1 MRRSYLDYAMSVI
14 VSRALPDARDGLKP
28 VHRRILYAMQES
40 GYTADK
46 PHRKSARVVGD
57 VMGKYHPHG
66 DAAIYD
72 AMVRMAQPFSMRVP
86 LIDGQGNFG
95 SVDGD
100 PPAAMRYTEVR
111 LARASTHLLADID
124 KETVDFGPN
133 YDDSAEEPRVLPA
146 AYPNLLINGA
156 NGIAVGMATNIPTHN
171 PTEVVDAALALIADP
186 SLTLDQLMRI
196 VPGPDFPTGG
206 LILGRAGIRSAFET
220 GRGSVVLRAKAAI
233 EEIRRDRDAIVV
245 TEIPYQV
252 NKASLLERIAELV
265 RSKQVEGISDIR
277 DESDRDGMRIVVE
290 LKRDATPEVVLNQLY
305 RFTQL
310 QTGFGVNMLALDH
323 GRPRL
328 MGLKD
333 ALLTFIAFREDVI
346 LRRSRYELTRARDRA
361 HLLIGLAVSVANID
375 EVIALIRA
383 SADAAAARTALM
395 ERSFPAAD
403 VASLLALV
411 ADTGNQVVDGRIR
424 LTEAQ
429 ARGILDL
436 RLQRL
441 TGLEREKIQAEM
453 AEVAAR
459 IEELL
464 GILASR
470 PRRLEV
476 MRDELL
482 HVRDEIASPRLTQ
495 IVDAVADQDEESL
508 IEPGQMVV
516 TLTRDGFIKRTPLD
530 VFRAQNRGGRGR
542 SAATTRGDDVVTRSF
557 NAHTHQWVLFFS
569 AAGRA
574 FREKVWRLPEAA
586 PAAKGRAL
594 VNLLPELG
602 GDEVTAVLPL
612 PQDESLWEGL
622 HLVFATASGGVRRNK
637 LSDFRNVRS
646 SGLIAMRLDEGDR
659 LIGVATCREGDDV
672 LLATKL
678 GRAIRFQA
686 TGDALRVF
694 SGRDSSGVRGAR
706 LGRGDEVI
714 SLSILRHV
722 EASTEERAAYLRQAR
737 RTEDEAAAD
746 IAPGAAAE
754 PDEGGG
760 QVGEITLSPERL
772 AELAEQEEILLTVTS
787 GGLGKRTSAYH
798 YRVTGRGGQGI
809 VNMLLSARNGNGAAV
824 VASFPVRDGD
834 DVMLVTD
841 AGRLIR
847 VPVDQVRVTGRASQ
861 GVMLFRV
868 GEGEHVTSVSTIV
881 EPVAEADGGDPVG
894 NSLGDNPLGSN
905 PLGGNADARARR
917 PESRHVRPDHE
928 RAPRRHGP
936 GRAPARPARDRRCRE
951 RGQGAAVHAWRARRA
966 GPRRVR
972 AYRAAHRHRY
982 RDRQLLG
989 PAREVRA
996 QRGRAGHRARPARGH
1011 GLRLRVPDVG
1021 HELPARPRDRDRF
1034 PHGE

>member
-1 MRRSYLDYAMSVI
+1 MLEEEMRRSYLDYAMSVI

-40 GYTADK
+40 GYTPDK

-72 AMVRMAQPFSMRVP
+72 AMVRMAQPFSMRVL

-95 SVDGD
+95 SVDDD

-111 LARASTHLLADID
+111 LTRAASALLADID
-124 KETVDFGPN
+124 KDTVDFAPN
-133 YDDSAEEPRVLPA
+133 YDESADEPRVLPA

-156 NGIAVGMATNIPTHN
+156 SGIAVGMATNIPPHN
-171 PTEVVDAALALIADP
+171 PGEVIDATLALIADP
-186 SLTLDQLMRI
+186 ALPLDALMQI
-196 VPGPDFPTGG
+196 IPGPDFPTAG

-220 GRGSVVLRAKAAI
+220 GRGSVVLRAKASI
-233 EEIRRDRDAIVV
+233 EEIRRDRQAIII

-252 NKASLLERIAELV
+252 NKAALQERIADLV

-277 DESDRDGMRIVVE
+277 DESDRDGMRVVIE
-290 LKRDATPEVVLNQLY
+290 LKREATPEVVLNHLY

-310 QTGFGVNMLALDH
+310 QTGFSVNMLALDG

-333 ALLTFIAFREDVI
+333 ALQSFIAFREEVI
-346 LRRSRYELTRARDRA
+346 VRRSRFELAKARERA
-361 HLLIGLAVSVANID
+361 HLLVGLALAVANID

-383 SADAAAARTALM
+383 SADVATARAALLA
-395 ERSFPAAD
+395 RSFPVAD
-403 VASLLALV
+403 VAPLLALV
-411 ADTGNQVVDGRIR
+411 ADTNNQVVDGRVR
-424 LTEAQ
+424 LTDTQ

-453 AEVAAR
+453 TEVAGK

-464 GILASR
+464 NTLSSR

-482 HVRDEIASPRLTQ
+482 RVREELASPRLTQ
-495 IVDAVADQDEESL
+495 IVDAAADQDEESL
-508 IEPGQMVV
+508 VEPGQMVV
-516 TLTRDGFIKRTPLD
+516 TITRDGFIKRTPLD

-569 AAGRA
+569 SGGKVY
-574 FREKVWRLPEAA
+574 REKVWRLPEAG
-586 PAAKGRAL
+586 PTAKGRAL

-612 PQDESLWEGL
+612 PQDEALWEGL
-622 HLVFATASGGVRRNK
+622 HLVFATASGGVRRNR
-637 LSDFRNVRS
+637 LSDFRNVRA
-646 SGLIAMRLDEGDR
+646 SGLIAMKLDEDDH

-686 TGDALRVF
+686 TADALRVF
-694 SGRDSSGVRGAR
+694 TGRDSSGVRGVR
-706 LGRGDEVI
+706 LGSGDRVI
-714 SLSILRHV
+714 SLSVLRHV
-722 EASTEERAAYLRQAR
+722 DASTEERAAYLRQAR
-737 RTEDEAAAD
+737 RRVDDDAVEAAAEV
-746 IAPGAAAE
+746 IAESEE
-754 PDEGGG
+754 PVAD
-760 QVGEITLSPERL
+760 ITLAPERVT
-772 AELAEQEEILLTVTS
+772 ELAEQEEILLTVTS
-787 GGLGKRTSAYH
+787 GGLGKRSSAYD
-798 YRVTGRGGQGI
+798 YRVAGRGGQGI
-809 VNMLLSARNGNGAAV
+809 TNILLGARNGLGAV

-847 VPVDQVRVTGRASQ
+847 VPVDQVRITGRVSQ
-861 GVMLFRV
+861 GVLLFRV
-868 GEGEHVTSVSTIV
+868 GDGEHVTSVSLVV
-881 EPVAEADGGDPVG
+881 EPAGGDGVTEIETESGPEG
-894 NSLGDNPLGSN
+894 GD
-905 PLGGNADARARR
+905 A
-917 PESRHVRPDHE
+917 
-928 RAPRRHGP
+928 
-936 GRAPARPARDRRCRE
+936 
-951 RGQGAAVHAWRARRA
+951 
-966 GPRRVR
+966 
-972 AYRAAHRHRY
+972 
-982 RDRQLLG
+982 
-989 PAREVRA
+989 
-996 QRGRAGHRARPARGH
+996 
-1011 GLRLRVPDVG
+1011 
-1021 HELPARPRDRDRF
+1021 
-1034 PHGE
+1034 